1 MKFDI
6 IRKIFSKGRETEE
19 EKVYLFQSSTVIEIP
34 RYLFG
39 RSEELQKLCGYAEG
53 LHQVQIIGARRF
65 GKTCLAKSF
74 VTQEKQNKN
83 RNVNPV
89 YVDMYSDEISGTA
102 NVYRYLSALII
113 SNLLNDSFISDDT
126 LTIFGYLV
134 TPHADWKI
142 VFKSLR
148 NIENGDARCV
158 FDETVKISNK
168 TTAQT
173 LLLIFDEYEKSTEA
187 FDNVQGFRHLRNL
200 SEKSLLKFWIV
211 GATPWDKLVMA
222 DDKADYRASH
232 VFNGVQYPVYVC
244 PLELKDFKIM
254 WNYECSLI
262 PDDSIRQSFESLCEK
277 VFVSSGGVPCFAKEI
292 GARTY
297 IEGRYPE
304 YDCISIHFPEIEKML
319 SDDEK
324 KQLRELLFAPK
335 EYDPLLRPKSI
346 TVLENYGLIIKN
358 EEDKYTISIRFFSD
372 YLHAK
377 LLDERLVIP
386 ENLSIDGIVEK
397 IDETIILIN
406 EKWKAF
412 SGKYMF
418 DRANDSGRLYRAL
431 SKACDCR
438 EKAPNF
444 INSIY
449 LIYWEGAKE
458 SKGGEKIPDSF
469 KWTMFRKSM
478 DRIRHVMG
486 KAHQQDKLEKL
497 PGQIDTP
504 TALKE
509 IWGSSI
515 EPRTPDEWLRF
526 QQCMLNRF
534 VQELV
539 DLNDYIEKE
548 LYDNKETISPS
559 IDEGLCDGEEYEGIV
574 IEVQNQHGTFLNIR
588 CDSYPY
594 PLQIKSLKEEV
605 YVDEIVFFRAS
616 WVPNK
621 KDPNKKF
628 WYAED
633 VHLK

>member
-6 IRKIFSKGRETEE
+6 IRKIFSKGKEVEE
-19 EKVYLFQSSTVIEIP
+19 EKTFLFQSSTVIETP
-34 RYLFG
+34 EHLFG
-39 RSEELQKLCGYAEG
+39 RSEELQTLCGYAEG

-74 VTQEKQNKN
+74 VTLEKNNKK

-89 YVDMYSDEISGTA
+89 FVDIYSDEISGTA
-102 NVYRYLSALII
+102 NVYRYLSSLVI
-113 SNLLNDSFISDDT
+113 SNLFNDGFISDET
-126 LTIFGYLV
+126 LKIFGYLV

-142 VFKSLR
+142 VFKQLR
-148 NIENGDARCV
+148 NIENGDARCF
-158 FDETVKISNK
+158 FDEIVEKSNK
-168 TTAQT
+168 KAGQT

-187 FDNVQGFRHLRNL
+187 FDNVNGFRHLRNL

-211 GATPWDKLVMA
+211 GATPWDTLVMA

-232 VFNGVQYPVYVC
+232 VFNGVQFDVYVC
-244 PLELKDFKIM
+244 PLELDDFKEM

-262 PDDSIRQSFESLCEK
+262 PDDSVRHNFEMLCNK
-277 VFVSSGGVPCFAKEI
+277 VYFSSGGVPCFAKEI

-297 IEGRYPE
+297 IKGKYPG
-304 YDCISIHFPEIEKML
+304 YDCLSKHFLEIEKML
-319 SDDEK
+319 TDDETNC
-324 KQLRELLFAPK
+324 LRDLLYAPK
-335 EYDPLLRPKSI
+335 EYDSSEIPNSINLL
-346 TVLENYGLIIKN
+346 EQYGLIAKKEN
-358 EEDKYTISIRFFSD
+358 NKYTISIRFFSD

-377 LLDERLVIP
+377 LLDKQ
-386 ENLSIDGIVEK
+386 LSVPVDLRIDEIVEK
-397 IDETIILIN
+397 IDETIIHIN
-406 EKWKAF
+406 EKWKVL
-412 SGKYMF
+412 SGIYMF

-431 SKACDCR
+431 GKACDCR
-438 EKAPNF
+438 EKVPNF

-458 SKGGEKIPDSF
+458 SKGGDKIPDTF
-469 KWTMFRKSM
+469 KWTMFRKAM
-478 DRIRHVMG
+478 DRIRHTLG

-515 EPRTPDEWLRF
+515 EPSNPDEWLRF
-526 QQCMLNRF
+526 QKCMLNRF
-534 VQELV
+534 MQELI

-548 LYDNKETISPS
+548 LYEKNKTITPS
-559 IDEGLCDGEEYEGIV
+559 FDEGLCDGEEYEGTV
-574 IEVQNQHGTFLNIR
+574 IEVQNQRGTFLNIR
-588 CDSYPY
+588 CDSCPY
-594 PLQIKSLKEEV
+594 PLQVKSWKEEV
-605 YVDEIVFFRAS
+605 YADENVIFRAS
-616 WVPNK
+616 WVPHK

-633 VHLK
+633 VRLK